1 MDLACNLRF
10 YRKQKEYTQEKVAR
24 MMNLDRSVISLY
36 ENGEREPSIESIAKF
51 ADIYNVTVDE
61 LIGRGKYQ
69 RIGEI
74 SRLLISISDAEMEL
88 VIKLLQA
95 YLEISLKFRR
105 F

>member
-24 MMNLDRSVISLY
+24 LMNLDRSVISLY
-36 ENGEREPSIESIAKF
+36 ENGERIPSIESIVRF

-69 RIGEI
+69 RVGEI
-74 SRLLISISDAEMEL
+74 SKLLISVSDNEMEFI
-88 VIKLLQA
+88 VKLLQA
-95 YLEISLKFRR
+95 YLELSAKCRR